1 MPRTQ
6 IVVNELTFKLLCRP
20 ETRKSS
26 MGKEKEEDEE
36 IGQCGLLAIVTMAI
50 SLTSPQQ
57 QYTN

>member
-1 MPRTQ
+1 
-6 IVVNELTFKLLCRP
+6 
-20 ETRKSS
+20 

-36 IGQCGLLAIVTMAI
+36 IGQCGLLAIVTMAM